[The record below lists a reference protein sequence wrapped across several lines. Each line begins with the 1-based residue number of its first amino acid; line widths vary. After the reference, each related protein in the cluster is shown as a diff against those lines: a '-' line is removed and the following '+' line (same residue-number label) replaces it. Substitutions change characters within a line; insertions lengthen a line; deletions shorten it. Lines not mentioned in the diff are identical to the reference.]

1 MFPNGRFS
9 GEPDVK
15 PASNIYSVAT
25 RNCDDNDGDELGDLE
40 SRGESEGRGA
50 ATALGCAHWT
60 KHHGPGKIVHAFQ
73 VKKMNALFAHESV
86 LTSASVQ
93 GGLVVVD
100 LGCVDLDFSKFHCHA
115 QLHSP
120 FFQTS
125 CSSSAM
131 GPVVECP
138 KSTNPTE
145 VPDHQPHPV
154 SNAFTPLVSFSYLPN
169 RRPSLM

>member
-73 VKKMNALFAHESV
+73 VKKKNALFAHESV

-100 LGCVDLDFSKFHCHA
+100 LGCIDLDFPSSIVIPNSTAHCSKSKLPAVQA
-115 QLHSP
+115 QW
-120 FFQTS
+120 
-125 CSSSAM
+125 
-131 GPVVECP
+131 G
-138 KSTNPTE
+138 
-145 VPDHQPHPV
+145 
-154 SNAFTPLVSFSYLPN
+154 
-169 RRPSLM
+169 R